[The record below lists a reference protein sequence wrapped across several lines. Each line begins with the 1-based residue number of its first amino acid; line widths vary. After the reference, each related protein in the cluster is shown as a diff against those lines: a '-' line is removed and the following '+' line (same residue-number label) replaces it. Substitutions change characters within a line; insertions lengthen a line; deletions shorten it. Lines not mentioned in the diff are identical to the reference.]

1 MHIKII
7 MIIYTADQMWCLARL
22 LPFMIGNLVPED
34 DPHWHNFLLLL
45 TIIDYTFAPV
55 VSPDEVAYL
64 HSIIEEHNSSF
75 KALYPD
81 SSMIPKLHYIIHI
94 PEWILK

>member
-1 MHIKII
+1 
-7 MIIYTADQMWCLARL
+7 
-22 LPFMIGNLVPED
+22 MIGNVVPED

-75 KALYPD
+75 KALYRD
-81 SSMIPKLHYIIHI
+81 SSMISKLHYIIHF
-94 PEWILK
+94 P